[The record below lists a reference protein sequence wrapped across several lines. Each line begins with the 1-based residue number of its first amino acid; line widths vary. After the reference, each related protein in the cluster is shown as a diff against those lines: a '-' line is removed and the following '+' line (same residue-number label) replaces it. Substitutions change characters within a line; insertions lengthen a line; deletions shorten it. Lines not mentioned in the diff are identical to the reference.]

1 MDPQDIAFYLLCGLA
16 AAFVAVAVYARC
28 AMREESRRVPQ
39 PRSRDTCGGPD
50 DVG

>member
-28 AMREESRRVPQ
+28 AMPQERRRVPEP
-39 PRSRDTCGGPD
+39 PRSEDGDRG
-50 DVG
+50 